1 MATKRDY
8 YEILGVDKASD
19 ADTIKKAYRKLA
31 MKLHPDKNPGNKM
44 AEESFK
50 EASEAYEV
58 LSDKEKRA
66 LYDQYGHAG
75 VDQSFG
81 GGGFNWGNFT
91 HQDDLSDLF
100 GDGFSS
106 IFEQFFGGGFGGGR
120 NSQERKNRGEDLQ
133 IEISLS
139 LQEISSGAEKNIKI
153 NVKDQCETCKGSGS
167 SDGNITTCPQCKGT
181 GQVYQMR
188 RSLFGQVQTIA
199 ECPSCRG
206 EGKTIKNK
214 CPKCSGDGRIRK
226 VNEISVKIPA
236 GVQEGQYIRL
246 RGQGNMG
253 IRGGTKGDIL
263 VLIHEREDDL
273 YERDGNNLI
282 VDYPISF
289 SQAALGAEILVPT
302 LTGTVKMK
310 VPAGTQSGKVFR
322 VKAQGLPQVNSAY
335 RGDLYVKVIVIT
347 PTTLGRDETDLL
359 KKLSEHDAAKKYVP
373 GKKFFSKMKDFI
385 Y

>member
-1 MATKRDY
+1 LAKRDY
-8 YEILGVDKASD
+8 YEVLGVDKSSD

-31 MKLHPDKNPGNKM
+31 MKLHPDKNPGNKE

-50 EASEAYEV
+50 EASEAYEI
-58 LSDKEKRA
+58 LSDPEKRQ

-75 VDQSFG
+75 VENTFG

-91 HQDDLSDLF
+91 HQDDLSDIF
-100 GDGFSS
+100 GEGFSS

-120 NSQERKNRGEDLQ
+120 TSQERRNRGEDLQ

-139 LQEISSGAEKNIKI
+139 LHDISSGAEKSIKL
-153 NVKDQCETCKGSGS
+153 NVKDQCDVCHGSGS
-167 SDGNITTCPQCKGT
+167 ADGSVTTCPQCKGT

-199 ECPSCRG
+199 ECPTCRG
-206 EGKTIKNK
+206 EGKIIKNK
-214 CPKCSGDGRIRK
+214 CPKCNGEGRTRSVK
-226 VNEISVKIPA
+226 EINVKIPA

-253 IRGGTKGDIL
+253 VRGGTKGDIL

-282 VDYPISF
+282 IEYPISF
-289 SQAALGAEILVPT
+289 SQAALGSEIMVPT

-310 VPAGTQSGKVFR
+310 VPPGTQSGRVFR
-322 VKAQGLPQVNSAY
+322 LKAQGLPQVNSAY

-347 PTTLGRDETDLL
+347 PTSLNKDETDLMRR
-359 KKLSEHDAAKKYVP
+359 LSEHDAAKKLVP
-373 GKKFFSKMKDFI
+373 GKKFFSKLKDFI